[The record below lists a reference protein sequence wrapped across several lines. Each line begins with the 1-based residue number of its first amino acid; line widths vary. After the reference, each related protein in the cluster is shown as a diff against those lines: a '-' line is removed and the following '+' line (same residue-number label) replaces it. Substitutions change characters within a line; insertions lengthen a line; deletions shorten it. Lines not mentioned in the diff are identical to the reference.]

1 MHTELAYR
9 DDIAVGGGI
18 LYTDILYY
26 VCMLDINNYFYFSI
40 STLVHSPFISYPPTH
55 PVFPYFSSI

>member
-26 VCMLDINNYFYFSI
+26 VCTVCWILITISI
-40 STLVHSPFISYPPTH
+40 FLLVH
-55 PVFPYFSSI
+55 